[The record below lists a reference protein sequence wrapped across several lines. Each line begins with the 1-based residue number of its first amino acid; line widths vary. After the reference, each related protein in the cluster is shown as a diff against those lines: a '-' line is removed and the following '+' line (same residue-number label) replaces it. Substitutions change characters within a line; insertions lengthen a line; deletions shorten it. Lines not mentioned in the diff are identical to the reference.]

1 MKLAKVKVH
10 SKKRLGRGYGSGKG
24 GHTASRGQKGQKAR
38 RHIGILF
45 EGLKMKKSLI
55 KRLPFRRG
63 KDKFKAKD
71 KPMIVNLGALA
82 LIPAGSEVSIK
93 TLVDAGIVEKNDAN
107 KYGVKI
113 LGDGES
119 PKKLTIMLPILSKS
133 AAEKV
138 LAAGGKIGQE
148 STDK

>member
-82 LIPAGSEVSIK
+82 LMPAGSEVSVK
-93 TLVDAGIVEKNDAN
+93 SLVDAGIVEKNDAS

-119 PKKLTIMLPILSKS
+119 PKNLTIMLPISKS

-138 LAAGGKIGQE
+138 LAAGGKIGLEE